1 MENKKGSRFIDR
13 TGIRIGYIIITGL
26 SDEKYID
33 PNTGKEYYKWNYLC
47 DCGNKGNSV
56 WSNLLRGKKFKQ
68 SCGCNKG
75 GMRDTLLLY
84 NEGLKKCTSCNEIF
98 ELKEF
103 SVDNSRFIGLSSYC
117 KKCKSVSDTKY
128 RENPAQGRESL
139 LKKKSEY
146 YTKVRTEDPERYD
159 RWAKNNRENRNYSQ
173 EYQRIQSDE
182 LLKSKDSIRK
192 LLLSSLKV
200 RNITKSKLVMKTEDI
215 LGCKFEFF
223 KIHIE
228 TQFKEGMNWLN
239 HGEWHIDHKVPLMV
253 GETVDEIIKLNHY
266 TNFQPLWANENLTK
280 NNKML
285 EEHNQLHF
293 ELLGRHIQL

>member
-1 MENKKGSRFIDR
+1 MDTKKGHRFTDR
-13 TGIRIGYIIITGL
+13 TGIRIGYITITGL
-26 SDEKYID
+26 SDNKYVD
-33 PNTGKEYYKWNYLC
+33 PSTGKEYYKWNYLC
-47 DCGNKGNSV
+47 DCGNNGSSI
-56 WSNLLRGKKFKQ
+56 WSNLIRHKKLKQ
-68 SCGCNKG
+68 SCGCNIG

-84 NEGLKKCTSCNEIF
+84 KEGLKKCSSCNEI
-98 ELKEF
+98 LKLTEF
-103 SVDNSRFIGLSSYC
+103 NVDNRASIGLASYC
-117 KKCKSVSDTKY
+117 RKCKNISDAKY

-139 LKKKSEY
+139 LKKKLEY
-146 YTKVRTEDPERYD
+146 YTRVRTEDPERYD
-159 RWAKNNRENRNYSQ
+159 RWAKNRRENRDYSQ

-192 LLLSSLKV
+192 LLIASLKV

-228 TQFKEGMNWLN
+228 TQFKEGMNWFN
-239 HGEWHIDHKVPLMV
+239 HGEWHIDHKVPLMI

-285 EEHNQLHF
+285 PEHNQLHF
-293 ELLGRHIQL
+293 ELLGRHN